1 MASQQD
7 INKEIALLKQQAEL
21 RQQINGSLE
30 AYNKAVSDSV
40 NYQKTILANDKILAD
55 MQAKLATARR
65 NNDIA
70 EAKRLEVKIKA
81 LGKITDELR
90 DQQRIL
96 DETLRDA
103 NVATMTLASATAGMV
118 KGFGKLPGLLKGS
131 FGKIK
136 GWGLFDLDK
145 SIKQATLEMGLL
157 GTQATNFNETLRRT
171 SKITNTLGVNVDVL
185 GKLQSA
191 YSDEVGR
198 TVMLNDKSLE
208 ALTEIATATSLGV
221 EGSAQIAANLE
232 TQGKS
237 AEATRDFI
245 QESMKSS
252 YKMGLN
258 ANKVLKNMSSGIK
271 LLDRYNFKEGN
282 KGLDRMAKTVT
293 KLGVGME
300 FAAGFADKL
309 FDIEGAVDMSAQL
322 QVMGGAWAN
331 LADPFKLAYMARND
345 MAGLTEEL
353 GKATE
358 ASVKFNKTT
367 GEFEISAYELDK
379 LRHIA
384 NQTGASLDDLVT
396 AGKKARKATEIKS
409 QVGFDLSPEMKEFLT
424 NTAEFKDGK
433 AVIDVEG
440 DGVQVMVSQLTKAQQ
455 ETLKTR
461 MLEEKTL
468 KERAKASQNFDDKL
482 TNLINMFKTTMLPI
496 VDGIND
502 VLGPLVDDVLNNKKF
517 MNELHDL
524 GKSIGQF
531 VKGGAEIVKYLAEAA
546 VNLGPK
552 GILATYLGGKALGF
566 LYDKWSWIQNGQ
578 FLAMGFRTGMAG
590 GGVGAGGAGGGI
602 SSMGAMRNGGNWMKA
617 GGYAI
622 AGQGVGMLTDWG
634 SQKAKDS
641 GHTGLGKGIG
651 VLGKSAEYALYGAA
665 IGSLI
670 PVLGTTIGAVAGG
683 IIGAGKGLYDQ
694 YYDNEPVNNPN
705 YTRGMHDGVVHGN
718 NFSKGRGV
726 IQNGTITPID
736 NKDDLIAYKPNGPI
750 DKASKNT
757 TPSVMKIEFGE
768 IHFKFDDLLIK
779 SDAGPGKSIDVL
791 DNPTFIR
798 NLTSMIHSET
808 QKAINGGLVK
818 G

>member
-30 AYNKAVSDSV
+30 AYNKGISDSI

-55 MQAKLATARR
+55 MQAKHAIAVR
-65 NNDIA
+65 NNDVA
-70 EAKRLEVKIKA
+70 EAKRLAIKIKA
-81 LGKITDELR
+81 LGKITDELK

-96 DETLRDA
+96 DETLADA
-103 NVATMTLASATAGMV
+103 NVATMTMASATAGMI
-118 KGFGKLPGLLKGS
+118 KGFGKLPGLMKGS
-131 FGKIK
+131 FGKLK

-157 GTQATNFNETLRRT
+157 GSQADNFNATLRRT
-171 SKITNTLGVNVDVL
+171 SRTTNALGVNVDVL
-185 GKLQSA
+185 GKLQTA

-198 TVMLNDKSLE
+198 AVLLNDKSLE

-221 EGSAQIAANLE
+221 EGSSQIAANLE
-232 TQGKS
+232 AQGKS

-252 YKMGLN
+252 YKMGIN
-258 ANKVLKNMSSGIK
+258 SNKVLKNMMSGIK
-271 LLDRYNFKEGN
+271 MLDRYNFKEGVA
-282 KGLDRMAKTVT
+282 GLDKMAKTVT

-345 MAGLTEEL
+345 MAGLTEQL

-358 ASVKFNKTT
+358 ASVKFNKA
-367 GEFEISAYELDK
+367 GDGFEISAYELDK

-384 NQTGASLDDLVT
+384 TQTNTSLDDLVT

-409 QVGFDLSPEMKEFLT
+409 QVGFEMNDDMKEFLA
-424 NTAEFKDGK
+424 NTAEFKNGK

-440 DGVQVMVSQLTKAQQ
+440 NGVQTMVSQLTKAQQ
-455 ETLKTR
+455 ETLKSR
-461 MLEEKTL
+461 AQEEKTL
-468 KERAKASQNFDDKL
+468 KERAKASQTFDDKL

-502 VLGPLVDDVLNNKKF
+502 VLGPLVDDIFKNKKF
-517 MNELHDL
+517 MDELHDL

-531 VKGGAEIVKYLAEAA
+531 VKGGAEIVKWLADVA
-546 VNLGPK
+546 VNFGPK

-578 FLAMGFRTGMAG
+578 FLAMGFRGSMAG
-590 GGVGAGGAGGGI
+590 GVGGAGGGAGGAA
-602 SSMGAMRNGGNWMKA
+602 MGTMRNGGNWMKA
-617 GGYAI
+617 GGYAL
-622 AGQGVGMLTDWG
+622 AGQAVGMASEWG

-641 GHTGLGKGIG
+641 GHEGLGKGIG

-670 PVLGTTIGAVAGG
+670 PVLGTTIGAIAGG
-683 IIGAGKGLYDQ
+683 VIGAGKGLYDQ
-694 YYDNEPVNNPN
+694 YHDNEPVNNPG
-705 YTRGMHDGVVHGN
+705 YTKGIHDGVIHGN
-718 NFSKGRGV
+718 NFNKGRAV
-726 IQNGTITPID
+726 IQNGNITPID
-736 NKDDLIAYKPNGPI
+736 NKDDLIAYKPNGPV
-750 DKASKNT
+750 DKVNKNSS
-757 TPSVMKIEFGE
+757 PSTMKIEFGP
-768 IHFKFDDLLIK
+768 IHIKFDELLLK
-779 SDAGPGKSIDVL
+779 SEGSPGKSVEVL
-791 DNPTFIR
+791 NNPTFIR
-798 NLTSMIHSET
+798 NLTSMIHTET